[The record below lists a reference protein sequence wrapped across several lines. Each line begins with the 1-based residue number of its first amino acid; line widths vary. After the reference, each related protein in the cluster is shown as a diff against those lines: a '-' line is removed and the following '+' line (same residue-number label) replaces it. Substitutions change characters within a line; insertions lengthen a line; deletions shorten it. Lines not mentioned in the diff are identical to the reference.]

1 MNISAYEI
9 FEIVDEENNESPKL
23 KQKQFNINIINPE
36 NKIVYSS
43 ERNIILPMKLD
54 EVEEIKTE
62 KVITNLQKSVSH
74 NHISKS
80 EV

>member
-1 MNISAYEI
+1 MNNSAYEI
-9 FEIVDEENNESPKL
+9 FEIVDEENNESPKM

-43 ERNIILPMKLD
+43 EREIIIPMKLD
-54 EVEEIKTE
+54 EVEEKTTG
-62 KVITNLQKSVSH
+62 KVVTNLQKSVSH
-74 NHISKS
+74 SHTSKV